1 MMNTQDSI
9 ELFETRKKII
19 KNFVAAH
26 NGVRRVDVQNKL
38 GLKDTF
44 TADLLTRITRL
55 GEIYRFGTGPTI
67 RYWISEERMNEY
79 NASQVEPEPIS
90 VKEVAPVSKCRRS
103 ASADPEMIFL
113 SRKRPDGVNV
123 VFEECKQNFG
133 ILPVLKVM
141 AARRVA

>member
-1 MMNTQDSI
+1 M
-9 ELFETRKKII
+9 
-19 KNFVAAH
+19 AAH

-44 TADLLTRITRL
+44 TAGLLTRITRL

-79 NASQVEPEPIS
+79 NASLAEPEPIS

-133 ILPVLKVM
+133 ILPVLQVM
-141 AARRVA
+141 ARRLYG

>member
-1 MMNTQDSI
+1 MNTQDSI

-44 TADLLTRITRL
+44 TAELLTRIVRL

-67 RYWISEERMNEY
+67 RYWISEEAYKADSRSKDDEKK
-79 NASQVEPEPIS
+79 
-90 VKEVAPVSKCRRS
+90 KESSAPHSKFNQHRRTTIGS
-103 ASADPEMIFL
+103 MIFL
-113 SRKRPDGVNV
+113 NRKRPAGINTIFD
-123 VFEECKQNFG
+123 ECRQNST
-133 ILPVLKVM
+133 ILPVLRVM